1 MAKLSR
7 PRPVP
12 GGAQLCHRMFT
23 RLGCQGRP
31 PRFLVEFY
39 PYANLVLTVRKRED
53 AVLVRFSDLLRSAPR
68 PVLEAAAALLLGRF
82 YRRAAPAALTAVYR
96 AYSRSSNTRRRIL
109 RVRRSRVR
117 RHGRG
122 PRGEVFDLAPLF
134 RLLNRRYFEGLL
146 PQPQIGWSARPWR
159 RQFGCYDPGSN
170 QILINCRLDRPVVPT
185 LAVEYVLF
193 HEMLHV
199 KHPTRRAGCSLVSHS
214 VRFRREEKTFQ
225 QYEAA
230 RRLLKWLV

>member
-7 PRPVP
+7 PRPV
-12 GGAQLCHRMFT
+12 
-23 RLGCQGRP
+23 QGRP

-96 AYSRSSNTRRRIL
+96 AYARSSNTRRRIL